1 MGRHVE
7 HVSLLAALEES
18 GGFLSECAKRF
29 ETHLDVV

>member
-18 GGFLSECAKRF
+18 LSECAKRF
-29 ETHLDVV
+29 ETPLDVV